1 MSKFVE
7 VLVDGLTVRGQVRS
21 AGDTVQVP
29 EGFLIQSKRKQVARW
44 GHPKLHEISRDDH
57 VNRGGQV
64 LENDPV
70 PPAGVV
76 KEPAASEAQETPE
89 DDSGGEV
96 VEPAAPFEALFGLGV
111 EDTLEAVRQF
121 GEDELAQFVSH
132 EIAGENRSGVLG
144 PLGAE

>member
-7 VLVDGLTVRGQVRS
+7 VLVEGLTVRGQVRS

-44 GHPKLHEISRDDH
+44 GHPKLHEISREDH
-57 VNRGGQV
+57 LNRGGQV

-89 DDSGGEV
+89 DEAVEESTEV
-96 VEPAAPFEALFGLGV
+96 VHTFSALDGLNV